1 MSDDKSK
8 GWLPCKYGRDVSCD
22 ADADPAE
29 GGDARLG
36 GAEEEFG
43 GGAAA
48 DAEETPC
55 RWGFGGG
62 RLFVRGLERPMAQ
75 ELEVRGELRTVRS
88 RVESRES
95 KSRCEDRR
103 RKGIKEER

>member
-1 MSDDKSK
+1 MSDDKSR
-8 GWLPCKYGRDVSCD
+8 GWLPCRYGREVACD
-22 ADADPAE
+22 ADPVPA
-29 GGDARLG
+29 GAAADARLE

-62 RLFVRGLERPMAQ
+62 RLFVRGLERPM
-75 ELEVRGELRTVRS
+75 VRE
-88 RVESRES
+88 
-95 KSRCEDRR
+95 
-103 RKGIKEER
+103 